1 MVRRGFRKR
10 KGEDSP
16 RSHFALLFAIVC
28 LFASTQI
35 IQAAPVSVLTYHNDT
50 TRTGQNTNET
60 VLTPANVNT
69 NSFGLLFTYP
79 VDGYVYAQPLVLA
92 NVTIPSNG
100 VHNVVYVAT
109 EHDSVYAFD
118 ADSDAGS
125 NAAPLWQVSF
135 INPSAGITSVSN
147 ADVGCMDLVPEIG
160 ITSTPVIDPVS
171 GTLYVEAKTKEV
183 VTNVAS
189 YVHRLHALDVTTGA
203 EKFGGPVVIQATVP
217 GTGDGSDGFGNMV
230 FNSQWQMNRAALLL
244 DNGTVYVAFGSH
256 CDNPPFHG
264 WLFAFNAATLATNG
278 VFLATPNG
286 DDGGIWQAGGGPACD
301 TNGFIFLATGNGTFD
316 ATNGEFGD
324 SILKIST
331 NSLMVQDFFTPFNQ
345 QILNTNDLDLASGG
359 TVLLPDEAGSLAHP
373 HLLVGA
379 GKQGTI
385 YLVDRDNMGQFDTGG
400 DTQIVESIQGAIGS
414 CFSTPAYFNNTLY
427 FVGAND
433 IIRAFAIN
441 NGSIDSIPVSQG
453 LNELG
458 WPGCTPSISA
468 NGTNNPIAWTIQSE
482 AFHTEGPTILH
493 AFDATDLDGEL
504 YNSSQAGARDIPGAA
519 VKFTVPTVANG
530 KVYVGTESTL
540 AVFGIGTFLAT
551 PTISPNGG
559 TFSNSVMITLSD
571 TTPGAAIYFTLDNTT
586 PTTNSLL
593 YTVPFSVTNYAV
605 LSAQA
610 FMTGAVDSAVATAS
624 FTITPLLP
632 PTASFTG
639 SPRTGFAPLTVT
651 FSDTSTG
658 TVTNRAWTFGDG
670 GTTNTLDTTVV
681 YTYDS
686 ISTNTVTLIVSG
698 PLGARTNMVFNYIT
712 ISPPIPPAPVAAFS
726 ASPTNGSNPLLVNF
740 TDASTGMITNHAWT
754 FGDGGTS
761 SLASP
766 SYTYSNSGV
775 YSVALTVSG
784 PGGSGITNLANLIT
798 VTNLAPVPPTV
809 NILRPGNGMLYPP
822 VTNLTIMV
830 VADAISNDSTPITK
844 LEFFADG
851 TKFGETTSNPGTNL
865 LLNPTLGSHAITARA
880 TDTLG
885 ATNTSPAATITI
897 GAKNSPLGNW
907 ETTISGGDKGAQFL
921 NFQDD
926 FTASAYGIRLKTF
939 GRESISGT
947 WSFNAKGQ
955 VTGPFL
961 GEIGLTNNWTGTM
974 LGTAKSLKSFSAIV
988 PTTAFGTFHWKGIT
1002 ATTSPDLSGTWTGL
1016 VTVVKTP
1023 AAVSYVLIPDTN
1035 TPGVFDIATSLD
1047 PSTTL
1052 GEVLVTSKNKVY
1064 GYFIFNS
1071 QPITMSGTVNVK
1083 SMTMSLTGMT
1093 STAEKVKIKIVR

>member
-1 MVRRGFRKR
+1 MVRRVFGIWRGR
-10 KGEDSP
+10 A
-16 RSHFALLFAIVC
+16 SHKNTGLRAFLISQLTVAAASLYLAAIGNVS
-28 LFASTQI
+28 L
-35 IQAAPVSVLTYHNDT
+35 AAPISVLTYHNDS

-60 VLTPANVNT
+60 TLTLGNVNT
-69 NSFGLLFTYP
+69 NGFGLLFTYP
-79 VDGYVYAQPLVLA
+79 VDGYVYAQPLILA

-118 ADSDAGS
+118 ADNNAGS
-125 NAAPLWQVSF
+125 NTAPLWQVSF
-135 INPSAGITSVSN
+135 INPAAGITSVSN
-147 ADVGCMDLVPEIG
+147 TDVGCPDLVPEIG

-183 VTNVAS
+183 VTNVTS

-217 GTGDGSDGFGNMV
+217 GTGDGTDGFGNV
-230 FNSQWQMNRAALLL
+230 PFDSLWQLNRAALLL
-244 DNGTVYVAFGSH
+244 DNGTVYVGFGSH

-264 WLFAFNAATLATNG
+264 WLFGFNAQTLATNG
-278 VFLATPNG
+278 VFMTTPNG
-286 DDGGIWQAGGGPACD
+286 EDGGIWQAGGGPACD
-301 TNGFIFLATGNGTFD
+301 TNGNLFFGTGNGTFD
-316 ATNGEFGD
+316 ATNGDFGD
-324 SILKIST
+324 SYLKIST
-331 NSLMVQDFFTPFNQ
+331 NSLTVIDYFTPFNQ
-345 QILNTNDLDLASGG
+345 QILNTNDLDLNSGG
-359 TVLLPDEAGSLAHP
+359 TVVLPDEVGSVTHP
-373 HLLVGA
+373 HLMVGA

-385 YLVDRDNMGQFDTGG
+385 YLVDRDDMGQFDTGG
-400 DTQIVESIQGAIGS
+400 DTQVVESVQGAIGS
-414 CFSTPAYFNNTLY
+414 CFETPAYFNNTLY

-441 NGSIDSIPVSQG
+441 NGSIDTIPISQG
-453 LNELG
+453 FNELG
-458 WPGCTPSISA
+458 WPGATPSISA
-468 NGTNNPIAWTIQSE
+468 NGTNDAIAWVLETS
-482 AFHTEGPTILH
+482 AFHTSGPTVLH
-493 AFDATDLDGEL
+493 AFNAADLSDEL
-504 YNSSQAGARDIPGAA
+504 YNSDQAGARDIPGAA
-519 VKFTVPTVANG
+519 VKFTVPTVVNG

-571 TTPGAAIYFTLDNTT
+571 TTPGAVIYFTLDNTT

-605 LSAQA
+605 LSVQA

-658 TVTNRAWTFGDG
+658 TVTNRAWMFGDG

-740 TDASTGMITNHAWT
+740 TDASTGIFTNHAWT

-775 YSVALTVSG
+775 YSVTLTVSG
-784 PGGSGITNLANLIT
+784 PGGSGITNFSNLIT
-798 VTNLAPVPPTV
+798 VTNLVPVPPTV
-809 NILRPGNGMLYPP
+809 NILRPAGGMLYPP
-822 VTNLTIMV
+822 VTNLTITV
-830 VADAISNDSTPITK
+830 VADAISNDSTPITNI
-844 LEFFADG
+844 EFFVDG
-851 TKFGETTSNPGTNL
+851 TKFGQTTSNPGTNL
-865 LLNPTLGSHAITARA
+865 LLNPTLGSHVVTARA
-880 TDTLG
+880 TDALG
-885 ATNTSPAATITI
+885 ATNTSAAATIII

-907 ETTISGGDKGAQFL
+907 EVTISGADKGAQFL

-961 GEIGLTNNWTGTM
+961 GQIGLTNTWTGTM

-988 PTTAFGTFHWKGIT
+988 PTAAFGTFHWKGIA

-1023 AAVSYVLIPDTN
+1023 TTMSYVLVPDTN
-1035 TPGVFDIATSLD
+1035 SSRRLRYRDQPC
-1047 PSTTL
+1047 PEYSTW
-1052 GEVLVTSKNKVY
+1052 E
-1064 GYFIFNS
+1064 
-1071 QPITMSGTVNVK
+1071 K
-1083 SMTMSLTGMT
+1083 SW
-1093 STAEKVKIKIVR
+1093 